1 MWSVVSSRMSK
12 MIRLLVSLYD
22 KFFNR
27 KLARGVS
34 GNETP
39 DEVSGRFAA
48 EWSKESGSKLD
59 DGSNAQRLE
68 EEERNQGSGTTKLP
82 VKSGGVSK
90 VNEGSGNLDY
100 SMKEHFFSPQNPN
113 NK

>member
-1 MWSVVSSRMSK
+1 MSSMLQWLRN
-12 MIRLLVSLYD
+12 LLLKLWTWGMHD
-22 KFFNR
+22 R
-27 KLARGVS
+27 PKLARGVS
-34 GNETP
+34 GNESP
-39 DEVSGRFAA
+39 VQVPSRFVDERP
-48 EWSKESGSKLD
+48 EESGSELD

-100 SMKEHFFSPQNPN
+100 SMKEHFFSPHNPT